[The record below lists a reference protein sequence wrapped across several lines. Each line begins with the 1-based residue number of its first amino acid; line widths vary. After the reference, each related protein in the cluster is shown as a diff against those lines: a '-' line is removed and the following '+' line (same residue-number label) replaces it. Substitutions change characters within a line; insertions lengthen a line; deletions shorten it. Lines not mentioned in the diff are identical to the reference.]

1 MCLVDTVFEALVS
14 DKSFIEACNF
24 LRSNAIQHDQ
34 KNMGKAARQ
43 IHSTDQLPGISKKD
57 KVKQTSQRYK
67 DRLLSKEEITSLE
80 QCCLTQ
86 GDAP

>member
-1 MCLVDTVFEALVS
+1 ME
-14 DKSFIEACNF
+14 
-24 LRSNAIQHDQ
+24 
-34 KNMGKAARQ
+34 KAARQ
-43 IHSTDQLPGISKKD
+43 IHSTNQLPGISKKD

-86 GDAP
+86 ADAP